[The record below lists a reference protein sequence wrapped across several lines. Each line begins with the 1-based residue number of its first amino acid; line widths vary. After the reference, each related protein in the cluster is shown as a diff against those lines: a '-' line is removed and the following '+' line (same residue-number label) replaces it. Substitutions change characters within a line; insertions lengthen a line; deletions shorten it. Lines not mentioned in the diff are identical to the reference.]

1 MASVTAV
8 KNFDHDGA
16 KRRGDYFE
24 VSDHI
29 AKKLKARGLVVLD
42 SEAQPLRPY
51 QTAGERLS
59 ALPAVQVLPQTIVK
73 KSKNGNKPAQ
83 GAA

>member
-1 MASVTAV
+1 MAGVTALQ
-8 KNFDHDGA
+8 NFEHDGA

-24 VSDHI
+24 VSDNI

-51 QTAGERLS
+51 QAAGEKLS
-59 ALPAVQVLPQTIVK
+59 ALPVVQVLPQTIAK
-73 KSKNGNKPAQ
+73 KSKHGKKPTH
-83 GAA
+83 GAG